1 MSVAR
6 CNRIVTA
13 RPLLQVPV
21 GMLKWTV
28 IPRRDAVKPDG
39 SRPLS
44 PDCRT
49 DAKPATPKSG
59 KSKRRRSST
68 ARRSSLHKRNSLD
81 ALEAD
86 KENQFTSTPIK
97 SSDNFLQFE
106 ALRDVSNLTPTD
118 KRRIPSAKKCKS
130 ERKDATPTAST
141 RLQHKKKKRCR
152 NSHGLEINVNTDSQC
167 SNYFKPFE
175 TVDSHIEGILEDQS
189 CSCKRSSASCIKRV
203 PDIYAPTL
211 PMFYTPC
218 PLRTPLCRNSTNLRP
233 LAKALEEESIPPNK
247 KPKIDHI
254 SDFLHQITHVSSPE
268 TNDIH
273 FPGLRLNST
282 TKIFP
287 KELKVSPLV
296 KKFLDLKF
304 HKVNVDSRLEI
315 KSNDS
320 SLINDMSLD
329 KIVDA
334 ILDTSDDSI
343 RPTVRKALNT
353 SLIVNVNDNDLN
365 ETHEE
370 NLMNMEHEQKTIG
383 VENISENSSDSGF
396 RSSTTENPHQLDN
409 NFLCRCNNN
418 NKDKIT
424 NSNVPID
431 KTIIPMDETFNER
444 CVDEDLGSRKRPSST
459 ALDCETNSKRA
470 LLEKSL
476 EETSNFTLK
485 RQKCIRRR
493 RTDEMRKMKCYSAG
507 RNSVFCEIENASY
520 SSSKIMDFEST
531 PLRNCYLENK
541 EIGADKL
548 VTETPTEEFRGIRR
562 CLLFDSP
569 KTNDSTSL
577 SESTSTTRSGIIDV
591 RGSIDLK
598 ICAEDDVIFIN
609 SKYKY

>member
-1 MSVAR
+1 
-6 CNRIVTA
+6 
-13 RPLLQVPV
+13 
-21 GMLKWTV
+21 MLKWTV

-44 PDCRT
+44 PTRRT
-49 DAKPATPKSG
+49 DAKLATPKSN
-59 KSKRRRSST
+59 KSKR
-68 ARRSSLHKRNSLD
+68 RRSSLHKRNSLD
-81 ALEAD
+81 DLEAD

-118 KRRIPSAKKCKS
+118 KRRMPSAKKCKN
-130 ERKDATPTAST
+130 ERKHTTSNASP

-152 NSHGLEINVNTDSQC
+152 NSHGLEININTDSQC

-175 TVDSHIEGILEDQS
+175 TVDSHIEGILDDGS
-189 CSCKRSSASCIKRV
+189 CRCKKSSDSCIKRV
-203 PDIYAPTL
+203 PDIFAPTL

-218 PLRTPLCRNSTNLRP
+218 PLRTPLCNLQP
-233 LAKALEEESIPPNK
+233 IASVLEEERIPPHK
-247 KPKIDHI
+247 KPKVDHI
-254 SDFLHQITHVSSPE
+254 NDFLHQITHVSSPE
-268 TNDIH
+268 TSDLH

-287 KELKVSPLV
+287 SELKVSPLV

-304 HKVNVDSRLEI
+304 NKVNVDSRLET
-315 KSNDS
+315 KCNDS

-329 KIVDA
+329 KIVSA

-343 RPTVRKALNT
+343 RPTVRRALNT
-353 SLIVNVNDNDLN
+353 SLIVNVNDDDLN

-370 NLMNMEHEQKTIG
+370 NLMNIEHEPKTFG

-396 RSSTTENPHQLDN
+396 RSSTTENLHQLDN

-418 NKDKIT
+418 NKDKIIV
-424 NSNVPID
+424 SDVPID
-431 KTIIPMDETFNER
+431 KTIIPIDETFNER
-444 CVDEDLGSRKRPSST
+444 CVDEDLSSRKRPSST
-459 ALDCETNSKRA
+459 VLDCETDSKRA

-507 RNSVFCEIENASY
+507 RNSVFCEIENTSY
-520 SSSKIMDFEST
+520 SSSKIIDFEST

-541 EIGADKL
+541 EIGGDTL
-548 VTETPTEEFRGIRR
+548 VVETPTEEFRGIRR

-598 ICAEDDVIFIN
+598 IHAEDDVIFIN
-609 SKYKY
+609 GKLMILKSVRTTMD